1 MRFVFALIAPLLMA
15 PLIVTMLMAMHSFQ
29 TGYSETLC
37 RMESVRTHAIADVEN
52 NRPLQANFGGDECL
66 TPMIPTVQLP
76 LDQLPGATPAPTV
89 LP

>member
-76 LDQLPGATPAPTV
+76 LDQLSGAAPAPAV